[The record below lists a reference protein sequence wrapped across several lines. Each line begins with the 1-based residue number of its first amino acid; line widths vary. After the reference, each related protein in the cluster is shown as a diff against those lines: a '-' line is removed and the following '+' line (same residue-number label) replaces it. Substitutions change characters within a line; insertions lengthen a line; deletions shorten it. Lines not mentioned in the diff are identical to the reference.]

1 MSDPRPWYATHIL
14 HLGQEGRLPKRARHE
29 NISAKFS
36 EPRTA
41 EVQFWRIT
49 LPRTP
54 VHKGKQKG
62 RGSYKSPGPM
72 LRSETPS
79 CGAPLLGG
87 SHLLRRRE
95 LRSAL
100 EMAQVGRG
108 RYRLSHRDLRCRG
121 EYESTLAGA
130 VSDHL

>member
-1 MSDPRPWYATHIL
+1 MRHISYT
-14 HLGQEGRLPKRARHE
+14 LGGKGASPKRARHG
-29 NISAKFS
+29 NISANFS
-36 EPRTA
+36 ELRKA

-49 LPRTP
+49 LPRAP

-62 RGSYKSPGPM
+62 RGSYKSPGPVV
-72 LRSETPS
+72 RSETPP

-95 LRSAL
+95 IRSVL
-100 EMAQVGRG
+100 EMAQVGRVRSG
-108 RYRLSHRDLRCRG
+108 YRLSRRDLRCRG